1 MKMCSEVFQFE
12 KELKWENPGPGIRR
26 QIMGYDEQLMMV
38 KVQFE
43 KGAVGTMH
51 EHHHSQATYVVSGKF
66 ELTIGEQKEI
76 LSAGDGD
83 AGRFSVRQMWYEITT
98 SVVFRLN
105 RIRAIF
111 VIY

>member
-51 EHHHSQATYVVSGKF
+51 EHHHSRYLCGKWKVRINDWRT
-66 ELTIGEQKEI
+66 ERNTIGRRW
-76 LSAGDGD
+76 LLCGS
-83 AGRFSVRQMWYEITT
+83 
-98 SVVFRLN
+98 
-105 RIRAIF
+105 
-111 VIY
+111 

>member
-12 KELKWENPGPGIRR
+12 KELKWENPGPGICR

-51 EHHHSQATYVVSGKF
+51 EHHHSQATYVVVRINDWRT
-66 ELTIGEQKEI
+66 ERNTIGRRW
-76 LSAGDGD
+76 LLCGS
-83 AGRFSVRQMWYEITT
+83 
-98 SVVFRLN
+98 
-105 RIRAIF
+105 
-111 VIY
+111 

>member
-43 KGAVGTMH
+43 KGGCRYNARTS
-51 EHHHSQATYVVSGKF
+51 SQSGYLCGKWKVRINDWRT
-66 ELTIGEQKEI
+66 ERNTIGRRW
-76 LSAGDGD
+76 LLCGS
-83 AGRFSVRQMWYEITT
+83 
-98 SVVFRLN
+98 
-105 RIRAIF
+105 
-111 VIY
+111 

>member
-51 EHHHSQATYVVSGKF
+51 EHHHSQATYGKWKVRINDWRT
-66 ELTIGEQKEI
+66 ERNTIGRRW
-76 LSAGDGD
+76 LLCGS
-83 AGRFSVRQMWYEITT
+83 
-98 SVVFRLN
+98 
-105 RIRAIF
+105 
-111 VIY
+111 

>member
-43 KGAVGTMH
+43 K
-51 EHHHSQATYVVSGKF
+51 
-66 ELTIGEQKEI
+66 EL
-76 LSAGDGD
+76 
-83 AGRFSVRQMWYEITT
+83 SVQCTNIITVRLPMW
-98 SVVFRLN
+98 
-105 RIRAIF
+105 
-111 VIY
+111 